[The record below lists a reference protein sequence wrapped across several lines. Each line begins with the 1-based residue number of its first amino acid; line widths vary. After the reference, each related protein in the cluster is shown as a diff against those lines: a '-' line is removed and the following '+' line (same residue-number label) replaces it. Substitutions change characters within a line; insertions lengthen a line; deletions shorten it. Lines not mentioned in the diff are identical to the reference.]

1 MANERPLS
9 GLSVLDLT
17 GFIAGP
23 YCTQLLGALG
33 ADVIKIEPVGRG
45 DSFQEQGPEFIQG
58 EGALFLAFNANK
70 RSLALNFRSEAGQ
83 EIMRRLIRRSD
94 ILVQNFRPGA
104 LAKVGLDYAA
114 AHRLNPRLVY
124 ASISGYG
131 QTGPASQRGGFDP
144 VEQATGGLMSVTGE
158 SSGPPVKAGA
168 PVLDIGAGM
177 LAAVG
182 ALTALWHRERT
193 GEGQHVDTSLL
204 DFSVASLTSIA
215 ASYFV
220 TGRVPGRHGTASP
233 SFSPYQ
239 TFRVADGELFIA
251 GAGSEDLWQRFARA
265 VGLAALIAD
274 PRFATNSDRAREQH
288 TLAAIIEERLVTQP
302 MAHWQRVLDE
312 ANVPCGPVNDL
323 AAAFADPQIEARRLI
338 EEIEH
343 PTAGRIRTTGI
354 PIKFSAVPLG
364 HRLPPPRLG
373 EHTAAILGEVGYGD
387 EEIGALKAS
396 GVVQTAPAAPPE
408 GHP

>member
-70 RSLALNFRSEAGQ
+70 RSLALNFRTEAGQ

-124 ASISGYG
+124 VSISGYG

-158 SSGPPVKAGA
+158 SSGPP
-168 PVLDIGAGM
+168 
-177 LAAVG
+177 
-182 ALTALWHRERT
+182 
-193 GEGQHVDTSLL
+193 
-204 DFSVASLTSIA
+204 
-215 ASYFV
+215 
-220 TGRVPGRHGTASP
+220 
-233 SFSPYQ
+233 
-239 TFRVADGELFIA
+239 
-251 GAGSEDLWQRFARA
+251 
-265 VGLAALIAD
+265 
-274 PRFATNSDRAREQH
+274 
-288 TLAAIIEERLVTQP
+288 
-302 MAHWQRVLDE
+302 
-312 ANVPCGPVNDL
+312 
-323 AAAFADPQIEARRLI
+323 
-338 EEIEH
+338 
-343 PTAGRIRTTGI
+343 
-354 PIKFSAVPLG
+354 
-364 HRLPPPRLG
+364 
-373 EHTAAILGEVGYGD
+373 
-387 EEIGALKAS
+387 
-396 GVVQTAPAAPPE
+396 
-408 GHP
+408 